1 MSNFRQLNPYY
12 IKPGNFSGSFN
23 FLNSKIVISGD
34 SNPLVISGLA
44 VNSVDTFVLT
54 IADNGVVSKSLTA
67 GGGAGTSG
75 SSGSSGSAGSSGT
88 SGSSGANGT
97 SGSSGESGTSGTSG
111 TGLPADPDANAVLI
125 WNDAVNEAQWDT
137 GKTAIVP
144 HKDEFVA
151 LYCVESPEVRFEE
164 IIFIDVKN
172 RDCIIEEIDP
182 IYYDV
187 CEKNSIKPISYACSE
202 PVACGI
208 QVKDNLIIIKF
219 NKNDATP
226 EEITLKLSG
235 IRKGFKKR
243 FSRKTKEEMIKNN
256 KFWAQSG

>member
-1 MSNFRQLNPYY
+1 MYC
-12 IKPGNFSGSFN
+12 
-23 FLNSKIVISGD
+23 
-34 SNPLVISGLA
+34 
-44 VNSVDTFVLT
+44 DT
-54 IADNGVVSKSLTA
+54 D
-67 GGGAGTSG
+67 
-75 SSGSSGSAGSSGT
+75 
-88 SGSSGANGT
+88 
-97 SGSSGESGTSGTSG
+97 
-111 TGLPADPDANAVLI
+111 
-125 WNDAVNEAQWDT
+125 
-137 GKTAIVP
+137 KTAIVP
-144 HKDEFVA
+144 YKDEFVS